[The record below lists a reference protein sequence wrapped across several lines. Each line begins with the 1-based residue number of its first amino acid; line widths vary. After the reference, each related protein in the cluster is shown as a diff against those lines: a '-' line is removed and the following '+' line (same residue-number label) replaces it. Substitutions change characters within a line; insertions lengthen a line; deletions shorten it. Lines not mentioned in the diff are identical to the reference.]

1 MPHRREWRPG
11 QLPSGK
17 HLLDLIN
24 DLLDMS
30 KIEAGQFDLSI
41 EQIDLPQL
49 VDSCVHMV
57 MPRAEEG
64 QVTLSAIADRERL
77 VLRADRRAVRQVLL
91 NLLSNAVKFTP
102 QGGAVSVRLD
112 STAEGGVA
120 LVVRD
125 TGIGMDKE
133 SLERLCEP
141 FQQLDASISRRFG
154 GTGLGLAITRKLLLL
169 HGGDLVF
176 ESEPGQGTT
185 VRAVF
190 PADRVVG

>member
-1 MPHRREWRPG
+1 
-11 QLPSGK
+11 
-17 HLLDLIN
+17 
-24 DLLDMS
+24 
-30 KIEAGQFDLSI
+30 LSI